1 MGWKDWFSFMR
12 AKPINPLSST
22 ESRVEQA
29 TTDIAQDIGAYG
41 KVLSNSLFYAYG
53 NRATNLSKDTVNL
66 DSIFLRHFGRR
77 PGAEAVVEKWFEG
90 IKELSE
96 GDNKFDFGAHLG
108 KTLQL
113 LAEAE
118 LHSEPWECTPSL
130 LSRTFLAWVVADLES
145 LERVV
150 AKLTERPL
158 TYQQQTAIFRE
169 LCLFYDAL
177 WYKILLPGQIIKTGR
192 VPRESIEA
200 YRELVRQKSMELMAM
215 SEYLPE
221 QWRNWGTEVFSP
233 DFQID
238 FRFYMHGEVPPA
250 LETEYNMIM
259 SFTHAKDNGP
269 VFEMLAWLHMRTREI
284 LGIVDKKHGLIIHM
298 ILWNAQANFTC
309 ELIEKAM
316 FNIVPIP
323 E

>member
-1 MGWKDWFSFMR
+1 MCWKDWFSFKR
-12 AKPINPLSST
+12 AKPIKPLSST
-22 ESRVEQA
+22 GARGVQA
-29 TTDIAQDIGAYG
+29 TTDVAQNMGPYG
-41 KVLSNSLFYAYG
+41 EVLSNSIFCAYG

-66 DSIFLRHFGRR
+66 DSIFARTFGRR
-77 PGAEAVVEKWFEG
+77 PDAETVAERWIEG

-96 GDNKFDFGAHLG
+96 GGNAFVFGAHLG
-108 KTLQL
+108 KTIQL

-118 LHSEPWECTPSL
+118 SHGEPWECTPSL

-150 AKLTERPL
+150 AKLTGLPL
-158 TYQQQTAIFRE
+158 GFHQQTALFRE

-177 WYKILLPGQIIKTGR
+177 WYKILLPDQIIKTDR

-200 YRELVRQKSMELMAM
+200 YRELVRQRSMELMAT

-221 QWRNWGTEVFSP
+221 QWRNWGEEAFSTDLRA
-233 DFQID
+233 DFE
-238 FRFYMHGEVPPA
+238 FYMHGVVPA
-250 LETEYNMIM
+250 ARQKEFDMILN
-259 SFTHAKDNGP
+259 FTRARDNGP

-284 LGIVDKKHGLIIHM
+284 LRIVDKKEGLMTHI
-298 ILWNAQANFTC
+298 ILWNSQTNFTC